1 MFVKLRNS
9 LIAAILALPGV
20 CHAQAASGGV
30 SEFFAGRSIV
40 FVSPYDDDKYSKSI
54 ARHMVK
60 YAPGNPS
67 IRFRHM
73 PGGRSRKIA
82 AWLSSEAPRDGLI
95 VAALLPDAI
104 MAPLIGEGKSRE
116 ISYDPLQ
123 FLFLGSANS
132 STLVCLSDRAAPVQ
146 DFGEALRTPL
156 ILGATRD
163 GGMTRDMALALK
175 NIIGARFTLVPGYKD
190 VDQVIRALKHG
201 EVQGLCGYGWSNFNA
216 GRLDLIKNGQVNVLV
231 QLALDPHEGL
241 SSMKVPM
248 IWEYVDDP
256 EVKETLQLIA
266 TAQYL
271 GRPFA
276 AAPGVERKR
285 LNALRVAFERTMRDV
300 EFRADARRAGI
311 EINPTTGDSVQKL
324 VKKIF
329 ATPKPI
335 LNRARLA
342 RKAAG

>member
-60 YAPGNPS
+60 YVPGNPS
-67 IRFRHM
+67 IRLRHM

-104 MAPLIGEGKSRE
+104 MA
-116 ISYDPLQ
+116 
-123 FLFLGSANS
+123 
-132 STLVCLSDRAAPVQ
+132 
-146 DFGEALRTPL
+146 PL

-231 QLALDPHEGL
+231 QLALDPYEGL

-256 EVKETLQLIA
+256 EDKETLQLIA